1 MDLNT
6 NTIYTLSPNPT
17 GTYFQITKN
26 EVDAS
31 EYIVQI
37 KDVSGRVILQT
48 YNYTLGDLIDIRNVA
63 QGIYLVVISKP
74 NEVMF
79 TQKLVITK

>member
-1 MDLNT
+1 M
-6 NTIYTLSPNPT
+6 LSPNPT
-17 GTYFQITKN
+17 GTYFLITKN
-26 EVDAS
+26 EVDAE
-31 EYIVQI
+31 EYSVDI

-48 YNYTLGDLIDIRNVA
+48 DNYTFGKLIDIRNVA

>member
-26 EVDAS
+26 EVDVS
-31 EYIVQI
+31 EYTVQI